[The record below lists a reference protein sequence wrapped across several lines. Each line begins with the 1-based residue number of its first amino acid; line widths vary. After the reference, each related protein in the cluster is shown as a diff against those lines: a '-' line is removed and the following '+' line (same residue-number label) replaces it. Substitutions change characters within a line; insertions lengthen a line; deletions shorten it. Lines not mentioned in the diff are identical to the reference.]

1 MNKIIVTDR
10 TLNSLNAK
18 KGVSLLFR
26 EKTAIAKK
34 LDSLGIDRIELPPIL
49 REREDK
55 IVAKTLCT
63 SIKNSVVVIPVGLSK
78 PSIDVAIDCFGDNKN
93 CCIGIV
99 VPVSTVT
106 MEYEY
111 HKKDDGMLKLIRETF
126 EYAKTKWSNIE
137 FIAKDATRCSFKFL
151 KNSIETAIDCGADVV
166 TLCDDEGTFLQNEWQ
181 ELVKSVKP
189 YCPVSLFVQVNNKL
203 NIGVA
208 SAISCISAGAD
219 GVKTSIAGKEDL
231 NTVDFAQIIASR
243 SETLNIETSLKTER
257 LKSDIRL
264 LLKDINPL
272 SDTGNI
278 KNTTSVSITSEST
291 LSDIKTA
298 IEHLGYNLS
307 SKDLGEV
314 YKSAMLICEKK
325 SSITS
330 KELEAVIASSAM
342 QVTAT
347 YHLASY
353 NANCGHKAPSMVHI
367 VLNSQNDVL
376 SGVAVGNGPI
386 DAAFMA
392 IEQCIGHHYELD
404 AFQIE
409 AVTEGKEALGSAVV
423 RLINDGKIYS
433 GNGLSADIIGAS
445 IRAYLN
451 ALNKI
456 VAMEENYEA

>member
-1 MNKIIVTDR
+1 MKNIIVTDR
-10 TLNSLNAK
+10 TLNSLQAK

-34 LDSLGIDRIELPPIL
+34 LDSLGIDRIEIPPIV

-63 SIKNSVVVIPVGLSK
+63 SIKNSLVVIPVGLLKS
-78 PSIDVAIDCFGDNKN
+78 SIDIAIECFGDNKN

-111 HKKDDGMLKLIRETF
+111 HKKDAGMIKLMQEVF
-126 EYAKTKWSNIE
+126 EYAKTKWNNIE
-137 FIAKDATRCSFKFL
+137 FIAKDATRCNVDFL
-151 KNSIETAIDCGADVV
+151 KNCIETAISCGAGSV

-181 ELVKSVKP
+181 DLVKTVKSYCSVP
-189 YCPVSLFVQVNNKL
+189 LFVQVNNKL

-208 SAISCISAGAD
+208 SAVCCVLAGAD

-231 NTVDFAQIIASR
+231 NTVDFAQIISSR
-243 SETLNIETSLKTER
+243 SEALNIQTSLMTER
-257 LKSDIRL
+257 LKSDIRS

-272 SDTGNI
+272 N
-278 KNTTSVSITSEST
+278 NTDDVKIATDISITSEST
-291 LSDIKTA
+291 LPDVKSAVKN
-298 IEHLGYNLS
+298 LGYNLS

-325 SSITS
+325 SNITS
-330 KELEAVIASSAM
+330 KELEAIIASSAM

-433 GNGLSADIIGAS
+433 GMGLSADIIGAS